1 MLKTIT
7 TGLCL
12 CAAATLGAQTP
23 SKSAAPVKK
32 PAVHTAAVAKTHV
45 ASRKETQAELRKD
58 ARITV
63 AQARA
68 TALKE
73 VPNGRVR
80 SSELERENGNLVY
93 SFDIKVPGKS
103 GIEEVQVNAETG
115 AVASHEHETSKM
127 EAKEKKEGK
136 H

>member
-23 SKSAAPVKK
+23 SKAPAAPKQ
-32 PAVHTAAVAKTHV
+32 AEAVAKTT
-45 ASRKETQAELRKD
+45 AAPRKETQASLRKE
-58 ARITV
+58 AKITV

-80 SSELERENGNLVY
+80 SSELERVSGNLVY